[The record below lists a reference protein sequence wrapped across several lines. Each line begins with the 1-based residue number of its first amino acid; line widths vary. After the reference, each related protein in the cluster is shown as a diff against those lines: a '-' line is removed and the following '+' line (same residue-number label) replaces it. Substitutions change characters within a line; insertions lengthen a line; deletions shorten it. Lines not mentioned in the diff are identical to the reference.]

1 MSQRGFTLL
10 EMMLVL
16 LLIGVSAS
24 MVLLAFPS
32 ARTQEATQI
41 LARFQAQLDF
51 VRERGQQTG
60 QLFGIVIHPDRWQFM
75 RLQPADEDAPA
86 AADDRWG
93 NAQWLPLQA
102 GRVTTAETLPRT
114 RLTLRFPDGQAWT
127 PGEQPDV
134 LIFPGGEVTPFQLR
148 IDAATGITIDAQGDR
163 QPAAGGAG
171 AAMKRQAG
179 MTLIEVMV
187 ALVIF
192 ALAGLAVMQSTL
204 QQTRQLGRM
213 EEKILASWLA
223 DNQLVQLRLE
233 KRWPALSWSETTVEA
248 AGTRWFVRWQGV
260 ETALPQLRALDVEVR
275 RQKSDPAPLATL
287 RTWVTPP

>member
-32 ARTQEATQI
+32 ARPQEATQI

-60 QLFGIVIHPDRWQFM
+60 QLFGIIIHPERWQFM
-75 RLQPADEDAPA
+75 RLQPADDSAPA

-102 GRVTTAETLPRT
+102 GRVTTAETLPRA

-134 LIFPGGEVTPFQLR
+134 LIFPGGC
-148 IDAATGITIDAQGDR
+148 
-163 QPAAGGAG
+163 
-171 AAMKRQAG
+171 
-179 MTLIEVMV
+179 
-187 ALVIF
+187 
-192 ALAGLAVMQSTL
+192 
-204 QQTRQLGRM
+204 
-213 EEKILASWLA
+213 
-223 DNQLVQLRLE
+223 
-233 KRWPALSWSETTVEA
+233 
-248 AGTRWFVRWQGV
+248 
-260 ETALPQLRALDVEVR
+260 
-275 RQKSDPAPLATL
+275 
-287 RTWVTPP
+287 

>member
-75 RLQPADEDAPA
+75 RLQPADDSAPA

-102 GRVTTAETLPRT
+102 GRVATAETLPRARAT
-114 RLTLRFPDGQAWT
+114 PAATPPPCGRSPDGYS
-127 PGEQPDV
+127 PGKRPS
-134 LIFPGGEVTPFQLR
+134 
-148 IDAATGITIDAQGDR
+148 
-163 QPAAGGAG
+163 AG
-171 AAMKRQAG
+171 APSRGLPSGETLPAQAKAPPG
-179 MTLIEVMV
+179 APRPPDGKAPGPPSRI
-187 ALVIF
+187 AP
-192 ALAGLAVMQSTL
+192 
-204 QQTRQLGRM
+204 
-213 EEKILASWLA
+213 
-223 DNQLVQLRLE
+223 
-233 KRWPALSWSETTVEA
+233 PARVP
-248 AGTRWFVRWQGV
+248 
-260 ETALPQLRALDVEVR
+260 LPPFR
-275 RQKSDPAPLATL
+275 RCSCSCS
-287 RTWVTPP
+287 

>member
-60 QLFGIVIHPDRWQFM
+60 QLFGIIIHPERWQFM
-75 RLQPADEDAPA
+75 RLQPADDSAPA

-102 GRVTTAETLPRT
+102 GRVATAETLPRARRGRRASSPT
-114 RLTLRFPDGQAWT
+114 CLFFPAVKSRRFSCGLTPRRASTST
-127 PGEQPDV
+127 P
-134 LIFPGGEVTPFQLR
+134 R
-148 IDAATGITIDAQGDR
+148 AT
-163 QPAAGGAG
+163 
-171 AAMKRQAG
+171 
-179 MTLIEVMV
+179 
-187 ALVIF
+187 
-192 ALAGLAVMQSTL
+192 
-204 QQTRQLGRM
+204 
-213 EEKILASWLA
+213 AS
-223 DNQLVQLRLE
+223 
-233 KRWPALSWSETTVEA
+233 RWRRGSSHEA
-248 AGTRWFVRWQGV
+248 
-260 ETALPQLRALDVEVR
+260 
-275 RQKSDPAPLATL
+275 
-287 RTWVTPP
+287 